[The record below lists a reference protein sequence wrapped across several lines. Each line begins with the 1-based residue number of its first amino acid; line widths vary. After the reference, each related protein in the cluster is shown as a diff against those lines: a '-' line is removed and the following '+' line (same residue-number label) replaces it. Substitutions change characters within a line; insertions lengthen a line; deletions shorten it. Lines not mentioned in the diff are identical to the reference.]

1 MKNQAKIGVFN
12 RLAALFCVIEVAV
25 LIGIVLLILR
35 YAYIQEKS
43 DTSTLDERTAQVMEN
58 IDQQIKSV
66 YDIEDNLFS
75 DTRLGQI
82 AFKMYPDNYEKSR
95 LFLGIVGSIKN
106 IQSLNP
112 MIADISVTFPGESVE
127 LTASNGYGRK
137 EYNSEEPLGV
147 KLNDYLYISDNS
159 LRMRF
164 QYPFALIEGEQP
176 DYVSSIR
183 FVDTFFDPYLNMF
196 QENNRS
202 GAMLILKD
210 SSGQLHTLYGDEE
223 YRDMLLGQWEEY
235 LARGGQESKY
245 QTEKTIGGGEYHLSY
260 VESSRYPVVLAA
272 YRYNNVISRN
282 MANTLL
288 IISVVILVNI
298 AFITTIILQANR
310 TVVRPFYKLMDG
322 FQQVGKG
329 NLSTRI
335 HHNKNDE
342 FQFMYASFNDMTES
356 MGQMV
361 LDIKEQQKLV
371 ANAEFQQLQAQI
383 NPHFLYNSFFMIKY
397 MVRNGEYEQTEKMVT
412 TLAEYYRFINKEV
425 DHLIPLQEE
434 VRHMDSF
441 IYIQQLRFSE
451 RITVEKGEL
460 PRELANCR
468 VPKLILQPLI
478 ENAYQYGVKNLL
490 SDGLIRITFEQ
501 EGQMLYIHV
510 EDNGREIDPEK
521 LVSLQ
526 KQVNSEEEKDIRHA
540 LTNIRRRL
548 MLAYRD
554 PNALTL
560 SIGELGGL
568 RVTIRLEL
576 DGPVYEPI
584 L

>member
-82 AFKMYPDNYEKSR
+82 AFKMYPDNYEKAR

-127 LTASNGYGRK
+127 LTASAGYGRK

-210 SSGQLHTLYGDEE
+210 SSGQLHTLYGDKE
-223 YRDMLLGQWEEY
+223 YRDMILGQWEEY

-260 VESSRYPVVLAA
+260 VESSRYPVVLAT

-425 DHLIPLQEE
+425 DYLIPLQEE

-468 VPKLILQPLI
+468 VPKLTLQPLI

-576 DGPVYEPI
+576 DGPVCEPI